1 MASEHGVRTA
11 KSFGAGWHVLCTQSE
26 TLFACL
32 DLPLQPGWEIY
43 HHPLSSPSP
52 TLSSPF
58 VPPVSLDIN
67 GPTDP
72 TPSLLSPPPFRR
84 PFSKKTNCCTGPL
97 DPAPFFVFAFI
108 IAGES
113 EIHNLDLPLLAQK
126 GSSPPLRLY
135 RTQLASPS
143 PYSHCIANSKRGRG
157 GMKGKGKHCSIQN

>member
-1 MASEHGVRTA
+1 MVGKITEESEKEGGTMLFVQSHLVVGCVPFPPPSSIAECANLTSSFVVDSPSSWQTNLRLRRMSSPPPPSCAKVASEHDVRTA

-43 HHPLSSPSP
+43 HHRLSSPSP

-72 TPSLLSPPPFRR
+72 TPSLLSPSFPQTIFQE
-84 PFSKKTNCCTGPL
+84 N
-97 DPAPFFVFAFI
+97 
-108 IAGES
+108 
-113 EIHNLDLPLLAQK
+113 
-126 GSSPPLRLY
+126 
-135 RTQLASPS
+135 
-143 PYSHCIANSKRGRG
+143 
-157 GMKGKGKHCSIQN
+157 